1 MAAIMVRVSTRTA
14 DQVGQPVIYRIGKD
28 FDVTT
33 NIKRAQITEDSAVAE
48 IEISGALA
56 EVQRAVAW
64 LHTTGL
70 QVDALER
77 SVSDGG
83 NL

>member
-1 MAAIMVRVSTRTA
+1 MAAITVRISTRTS
-14 DQVGQPVIYRIGKD
+14 DQVGQPVIHRIGKD

-33 NIKRAQITEDSAVAE
+33 NIKRAQITEDSAVAD
-48 IEISGALA
+48 IEISGDLV

-70 QVDALER
+70 QVDALDR